1 MKDLK
6 ITPPEGYEVDT
17 EKSTFEHIVFK
28 PIQKQL
34 PKSWEELE
42 TVIGFFTTNNSNVRE
57 MHEVLTVSDNKNL
70 FVTEEQAEASLALA
84 QLTQLREVYR
94 QGWKPNWN
102 DDNFK
107 YSIIFYKGSLNADW
121 CIKVNNFLTF
131 QSEEIRDQFL
141 ENFKDL
147 IEKASPLLFG

>member
-1 MKDLK
+1 MKELK

-34 PKSWEELE
+34 PKSWEELDE
-42 TVIGFFTTNNSNVRE
+42 IKGWFVNTGSGTEYTQVGTYRHNRNV
-57 MHEVLTVSDNKNL
+57 
-70 FVTEEQAEASLALA
+70 FATEEQAEAAVALA

-94 QGWKPNWN
+94 QGWKPDWK
-102 DDNFK
+102 DGSKKDVIEK
-107 YSIIFYKGSLNADW
+107 YEGKIVGDEYFNRSYFLAFQSKEVGDL
-121 CIKVNNFLTF
+121 FLT
-131 QSEEIRDQFL
+131 
-141 ENFKDL
+141 NFKDL

>member
-34 PKSWEELE
+34 PKSWEELDE
-42 TVIGFFTTNNSNVRE
+42 IKGWFVNTGSGTEYTQVGTYRHNRNV
-57 MHEVLTVSDNKNL
+57 
-70 FVTEEQAEASLALA
+70 FATEEQAEAAVALA

-94 QGWKPNWN
+94 QGWKPDWK
-102 DDNFK
+102 DGSLK
-107 YSIIFYKGSLNADW
+107 YSIDKYEAKIVGDLYFNRSY
-121 CIKVNNFLTF
+121 FLAF
-131 QSEEIRDQFL
+131 QSEEVRDLFL
-141 ENFKDL
+141 TNFKDL

>member
-1 MKDLK
+1 MKQLK

-34 PKSWEELE
+34 PKSWEELGE
-42 TVIGFFTTNNSNVRE
+42 INGWFVNNGSGIKDVQQVGIHLSHRNVFA
-57 MHEVLTVSDNKNL
+57 TK
-70 FVTEEQAEASLALA
+70 EQAEAAVALA

-94 QGWKPNWN
+94 QGWKPDWK
-102 DDNFK
+102 DGSLK
-107 YSIIFYKGSLNADW
+107 YSIDKYEAKIVGDLYFNRSY
-121 CIKVNNFLTF
+121 FLAF
-131 QSEEIRDQFL
+131 QSEEVRDLFL
-141 ENFKDL
+141 TNFKDL

>member
-6 ITPPEGYEVDT
+6 ITPPEGYEIDK
-17 EKSTFEHIVFK
+17 EASTFEHIVFK

-34 PKSWEELE
+34 PKSWEELD
-42 TVIGFFTTNNSNVRE
+42 VIKGWFVNTGSEIGYTQVGTYRHNRSV
-57 MHEVLTVSDNKNL
+57 
-70 FVTEEQAEASLALA
+70 FVTEEQAEASIALA

-102 DDNFK
+102 EGSAKDVIEK
-107 YSIIFYKGSLNADW
+107 YSGEVVGDSYFNRSF
-121 CIKVNNFLTF
+121 FLAF
-131 QSEEIRDQFL
+131 QSEEVRDQFL
-141 ENFKDL
+141 KNFKEL